1 MYVNINSFFF
11 FFLVVDVFL
20 VEINTTYL
28 NIKNESL
35 FVEIKAKKQF
45 PVWSFN
51 TSSKLAL

>member
-1 MYVNINSFFF
+1 MYVNINSIF
-11 FFLVVDVFL
+11 FFLAVDVFL